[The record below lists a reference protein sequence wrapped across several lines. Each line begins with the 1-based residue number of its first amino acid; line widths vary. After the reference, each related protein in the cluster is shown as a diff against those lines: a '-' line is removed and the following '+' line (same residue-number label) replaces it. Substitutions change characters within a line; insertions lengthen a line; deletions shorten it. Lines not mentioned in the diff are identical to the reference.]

1 MSSAFTPALF
11 GSLMGELP
19 AGVAVI
25 TTRADDDPKGL
36 VVTSLTA
43 YTADPPSV
51 LVSVAHTSRSYDALL
66 EGSHFGVH
74 VLRQGQDDVA
84 DAFASKAEDKFAGL
98 DWEWDGDVPCLD
110 GPLAYLR
117 CRTAKSFTHFDHTV
131 LIGVIEHCDRN
142 EEAEPM
148 VYLRRRFAWRL
159 AG

>member
-1 MSSAFTPALF
+1 MSPFTPALF

-19 AGVAVI
+19 AGVGVI
-25 TTRADDDPKGL
+25 TTRAADDPKGL

-43 YTADPPSV
+43 YTAEPPSV

-84 DAFASKAEDKFAGL
+84 SAFASKAEDKFAGL
-98 DWEWDGDVPCLD
+98 DWDWDGDVPRLH
-110 GPLAYLR
+110 GSLAYLR

-131 LIGVIEHCDRN
+131 LIGVIEHCDRD